1 MTHPHTPRALALI
14 FSALVTTFAAQAQ
27 QADPVEV
34 DWPAAVRR
42 LERQSE
48 TRPNDGATWRA
59 LGDALV
65 RARRHEDALRAYRR
79 AQSLGVNDEALTV
92 SIGDVLKD
100 LKREGEAYR
109 EFEKVQT
116 SQDPD
121 RRLTACQ
128 QLNYLAPYR
137 HRQLRRPYFADMWMQ
152 AGHQTVGS
160 TSYVDAVARAGVN
173 LMPDERLQA
182 YGVARVARDN
192 RSGLVE
198 GYPREYFDNYASIG
212 AGLRYQPLP
221 ERPLYVYAE
230 AGWAHDLIDLGR
242 ERNHSDAR
250 VGVSYYD
257 EWNTTRSCESTD
269 RTPMRFVMTFSGDS
283 AFRSRYRDTLIT
295 TLDVR
300 PGVRVYETA
309 RSSVDVSAVAA
320 LYADSQAERKL
331 QYTQLGAAVTWV
343 PDGRNNLRVVAEA
356 LRTNFAQAD
365 SATNVNL
372 YLNYAFDF

>member
-1 MTHPHTPRALALI
+1 MTLHTTSRALALLLA
-14 FSALVTTFAAQAQ
+14 ALAAFAAQAQ

-34 DWPAAVRR
+34 DWPATVRR
-42 LERQSE
+42 LERQVE
-48 TRPNDGATWRA
+48 TAPNDGPAWRA

-65 RARRHEDALRAYRR
+65 RARRPEEALRAYRR
-79 AQSLGVNDEALTV
+79 AQSLGVNDEALTI

-109 EFEKVQT
+109 EFEKVLP
-116 SQDPD
+116 SQNAD

-128 QLNYLAPYR
+128 QVNYLAPYR
-137 HRQLRRPYFADMWMQ
+137 HRQLRRPYFADLWMQ

-173 LMPDERLQA
+173 LLGDERLQT

-192 RSGLVE
+192 RSGVVE

-221 ERPLYVYAE
+221 ERPLFVYAE
-230 AGWAHDLIDLGR
+230 AGWAHDLVDLGR
-242 ERNHSDAR
+242 ERNHSDVRA
-250 VGVSYYD
+250 GVSYYD
-257 EWNTTRSCESTD
+257 EWFTTRSCESTD
-269 RTPMRFVMTFSGDS
+269 RHPMRFVMTFSGDS
-283 AFRSRYRDTLIT
+283 AFRSRYRDTVIT
-295 TLDVR
+295 TLDLR

-309 RSSVDVSAVAA
+309 FSSVDVTAVGA

-331 QYTQLGAAVTWV
+331 VYTQLGAAVTWV
-343 PDGRNNLRVVAEA
+343 PDGRRNLRVVAEA
-356 LRTNFAQAD
+356 LRTNFAQAP

-372 YLNYAFDF
+372 YLNYAIDF